1 MHVLILVK
9 FFSFSIFWTV
19 DNNIYGNDF
28 LLSMQL
34 QTTSTEAT
42 MALGGT
48 AVEFE
53 KPLNFYA
60 GWHKNVLPCSN
71 KARYKNLIVNATTSN
86 DTTDFEWTAVELEK
100 SLNFYA
106 GWCKYF
112 IIQIFRT

>member
-1 MHVLILVK
+1 
-9 FFSFSIFWTV
+9 
-19 DNNIYGNDF
+19 
-28 LLSMQL
+28 MQL

-48 AVEFE
+48 AVKFE

-60 GWHKNVLPCSN
+60 GWRKNVLPCSN
-71 KARYKNLIVNATTSN
+71 KARYKNLLVNATTSN

-106 GWCKYF
+106 GWRKYF
-112 IIQIFRT
+112 IIQIFLFYVFQKRIIQFLSILLFSFGALVFSVRDKN